1 MRKVFITGVPASRSI
16 SKNIYQT
23 TERCRIKPC
32 DEVYFPSTMVMETM
46 IDDKEGEDYQVIT
59 ASYGTDHAKKNID
72 ILHSELKERGYKD
85 DVKSVFLPGD
95 DAEMSRKILL
105 ELIDCIHQGDDIYV
119 NIEFGKR
126 PIMLTVLYGVEIV
139 DNGLDDVE
147 VEGIFYG
154 ETRSYKDPE
163 EYVMHD
169 VSYLYYLGQMV
180 GNLEIVDEDDLK
192 SRVSGILS
200 LGIGLQ
206 ADE

>member
-1 MRKVFITGVPASRSI
+1 MRKVFITGVPASREI
-16 SKNIYQT
+16 SKNMYQT

-32 DEVYFPSTMVMETM
+32 EEVYFPSNMVMETM
-46 IDDKEGEDYQVIT
+46 IDDKKDEEYQVVT
-59 ASYGTDHAKKNID
+59 VSYGTDYAKKNID
-72 ILHSELKERGYKD
+72 ILKSELVDRGFKN
-85 DVKSVFLPGD
+85 DVKSIFLPGD
-95 DAEMSRKILL
+95 DAEMSRKVLL

-126 PIMLTVLYGVEIV
+126 PIMLTALYGIEIV

-154 ETRSYKDPE
+154 ETRSYKAPE

-169 VSYLYYLGQMV
+169 VSYLYFLGQMV
-180 GNLEIVDEDDLK
+180 RDLGIEDEKDLK
-192 SRVSGILS
+192 ERITGILS
-200 LGIGLQ
+200 LGIEMQ